1 VSAQFFGGPF
11 NHKKRSQYSTPVP
24 KRPLAISSW
33 YRQAV
38 VITAIAVV
46 AIIGLVVFLMIQ
58 SGGGKDQ
65 AQARLLSGTSDTAG
79 VSGGLTTDSSARGLR
94 LCNRTASRVGVAI
107 GYKENRQW
115 ITEGWWNV
123 AKDSC
128 ETLVAGALVSRFY
141 YVYAVDY
148 DQGGVWGGKAVMCT
162 RDKMFT
168 IRGIEDCVARGFERS
183 GFFEVD
189 TGEQKSW
196 TVQLT
201 EPGAASASTGQGG

>member
-1 VSAQFFGGPF
+1 
-11 NHKKRSQYSTPVP
+11 VP
-24 KRPLAISSW
+24 KRPLTIHSW
-33 YRQAV
+33 HRQAA
-38 VITAIAVV
+38 VIGS
-46 AIIGLVVFLMIQ
+46 IGLVIFIGAVAFFMLRPAD
-58 SGGGKDQ
+58 GKDP
-65 AQARLLSGTSDTAG
+65 AQSRLLADASATAG
-79 VSGGLTTDSSARGLR
+79 VSGAQSAEGTAVGLR

-123 AKDSC
+123 AADTC

-148 DQGGVWGGKAVMCT
+148 DQGGVWGGKALMCT

-168 IRGIEDCVARGFERS
+168 IHGIEDCVARGFERS

-201 EPGAASASTGQGG
+201 EPGQGAATGTGG